1 MSRYSEISQFRK
13 SFDFIT
19 NRIHYP
25 IATYYCALIS
35 FTKIT
40 PNQITLLAI
49 ISELSAIYFI
59 LTSFESNMIII
70 VILLQLGWIFDLMDG
85 MMARFKKI
93 MA

>member
-35 FTKIT
+35 FTKIM